1 MARFQTDKQQARALK
16 KQVRALLLVDD
27 HSILREGVAHLIDRD
42 GDLKVCGQADTPSR
56 ALAAANALKPDL
68 IVVDI
73 ALKGG
78 HGLEIIKRIGAAN
91 PRTPILVLSVQDET
105 LFAERSLRAGARGYV
120 MKKAPIDELMTAIRR
135 VLRGSR
141 YVSKRMQERLL
152 DTLSDGQGT
161 SGPRGVERLSNREL
175 EVFQLVGQGCGTRQ
189 IADRLQLSVKTIET
203 YRAHIKEKLR
213 LRTGIELMRAA
224 MKVAGEEQRF

>member
-120 MKKAPIDELMTAIRR
+120 MKQAPAEDVMAAIRQ
-135 VLRGSR
+135 VLRGGRYLSR
-141 YVSKRMQERLL
+141 STQERILEN
-152 DTLSDGQGT
+152 LSD
-161 SGPRGVERLSNREL
+161 SSPRGPIPSVEHLSDREL
-175 EVFQLVGQGCGTRQ
+175 EVF
-189 IADRLQLSVKTIET
+189 
-203 YRAHIKEKLR
+203 
-213 LRTGIELMRAA
+213 
-224 MKVAGEEQRF
+224 